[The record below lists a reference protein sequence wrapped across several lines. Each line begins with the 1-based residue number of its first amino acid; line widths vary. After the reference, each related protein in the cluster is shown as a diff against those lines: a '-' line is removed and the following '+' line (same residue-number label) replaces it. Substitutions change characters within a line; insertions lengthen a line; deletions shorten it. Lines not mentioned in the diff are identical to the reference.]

1 MFVARGAITGA
12 FQAVYVYNSEVYPTS
27 LRSTALG
34 LGNSIS
40 RIGGQLTPY
49 VAQVMADS
57 ISPLWSMTVYGI
69 FAVFAAGASMLLTI
83 ETKGRI
89 MQDVVG

>member
-1 MFVARGAITGA
+1 MFVGRGAITGA

-34 LGNSIS
+34 LANSIS
-40 RIGGQLTPY
+40 RIGGQFTPY

-57 ISPLWSMTVYGI
+57 ISPLWSMCVYGI
-69 FAVFAAGASMLLTI
+69 FSVCAACATWLLPI
-83 ETKGRI
+83 ETKGRTMHDI
-89 MQDVVG
+89 IR